1 MCRTL
6 SGKICQH
13 VQASVMKVNIVSDR
27 LSCILK
33 KATMEFTTT
42 EHGSRKLI
50 KDGYMYV
57 FKKR

>member
-1 MCRTL
+1 
-6 SGKICQH
+6 
-13 VQASVMKVNIVSDR
+13 MKENIVSVR
-27 LSCILK
+27 LSCIFK
-33 KATMEFTTT
+33 KATMDFTTA